1 MENNLNIVKSEFKE
15 LPNNIEAE
23 QSVIGSILVT
33 NEIFDEIST
42 IISSINFYDPMH
54 QKIYNAIESLIYKG
68 MLANPIT
75 LKNYFED
82 EKDDLDVP
90 EYLVKITKFSTSI
103 RQAIEYS
110 KIIYDMFVRRELI
123 KISEQTIDNAKIT
136 DLDSS
141 GQNIIENSERLLFD
155 LAEKGSFNSS
165 LIKFDDAMKQTIEMA
180 SAAYKNEGGIVGVPT
195 GLRDLDDK
203 LGGLHQSDLI
213 IIAGR
218 PSMGKTSLAT
228 NIAFNAAKHIQDNQK
243 KSSVAF
249 FSLEMSSEQLSTR
262 ILSEQARIGSNDIRR
277 GRISD
282 EQFDQFLETSKN
294 IAELPLF
301 IDETPAIS
309 IAAMSNRARRIKRLH
324 GLDMIVVDYIQLM
337 RGTTYNK
344 DGRVQ
349 EISQITQGLKAI
361 AKELGVPVVAL
372 SQLSRQVEQR
382 DDHKPQLADLRE
394 SGSIEQDADVVMFV
408 YREGYYLQ
416 RKEPREATVEHAEWQ
431 AKMNEVAHLAEIIIG
446 KQRHG
451 PIGKVTLEFEKD
463 LQNLKILKLIKF
475 KYKTLMLTSLYENT
489 ILKNPKFIILILF
502 ITLISFGYYS
512 KDFRLDASSETLLI
526 EDDPDLEY
534 LREITNRYGSKEF
547 LVLTYTPNEGMIS
560 NTSINNLLS
569 LKYKIQS
576 LDWVHSVITLLDIP
590 LLNNTDAPLQERLKG
605 FKTLKDEDVDKNRG
619 FKEILESPVF
629 RNFVISE
636 SGKTSGIIVNIKQNP
651 ILEDIENRSKKEID
665 EHRDKIKKQNH
676 KNILEIR
683 DVIKS
688 YDDVGKIYLGGIPMI
703 ADDMMTFIKSDII
716 VFGLGVLLFIIA
728 TLWFVFKK

>member
-1 MENNLNIVKSEFKE
+1 MENNLSIVKDQFKE

-23 QSVIGSILVT
+23 QAVIGSILVS
-33 NEIFDEIST
+33 NDIFDEIST

-54 QKIYNAIESLIYKG
+54 QKIYEAIESLIYKG

-82 EKDDLDVP
+82 EKDDLNVP
-90 EYLVKITKFSTSI
+90 EYLVKITKFSTSV

-123 KISEQTIDNAKIT
+123 KISEQTIDSAKLNE
-136 DLDSS
+136 LDTN

-165 LIKFDDAMKQTIEMA
+165 LIKFDVAMKQTIEMA
-180 SAAYKNEGGIVGVPT
+180 SAAYKNDEGIVGVPT

-228 NIAFNAAKHIQDNQK
+228 NIAFNAAQKLQDSGK
-243 KSSVAF
+243 KSSIAF

-262 ILSEQARIGSNDIRR
+262 IISEQARISSNDIRR

-282 EQFDQFLETSKN
+282 EQFDKFLETSKN
-294 IAELPLF
+294 IAELPLY

-309 IAAMSNRARRIKRLH
+309 IAAMSNRARRIKRLF

-361 AKELGVPVVAL
+361 AKELSVPVVAL

-431 AKMNEVAHLAEIIIG
+431 AKMNEVAHLAQIIIG

-451 PIGKVTLEFEKD
+451 PIGNVTLEFEERFT
-463 LQNLKILKLIKF
+463 KF
-475 KYKTLMLTSLYENT
+475 KDTQ
-489 ILKNPKFIILILF
+489 
-502 ITLISFGYYS
+502 
-512 KDFRLDASSETLLI
+512 
-526 EDDPDLEY
+526 
-534 LREITNRYGSKEF
+534 TN
-547 LVLTYTPNEGMIS
+547 
-560 NTSINNLLS
+560 
-569 LKYKIQS
+569 
-576 LDWVHSVITLLDIP
+576 
-590 LLNNTDAPLQERLKG
+590 
-605 FKTLKDEDVDKNRG
+605 
-619 FKEILESPVF
+619 
-629 RNFVISE
+629 
-636 SGKTSGIIVNIKQNP
+636 
-651 ILEDIENRSKKEID
+651 
-665 EHRDKIKKQNH
+665 
-676 KNILEIR
+676 
-683 DVIKS
+683 
-688 YDDVGKIYLGGIPMI
+688 
-703 ADDMMTFIKSDII
+703 
-716 VFGLGVLLFIIA
+716 
-728 TLWFVFKK
+728 

>member
-1 MENNLNIVKSEFKE
+1 MENNLSIVKDKFKE

-23 QSVIGSILVT
+23 QAVIGSILVS
-33 NEIFDEIST
+33 NDIFDEVNT
-42 IISSINFYDPMH
+42 IVSSINFYDPMH
-54 QKIYNAIESLIYKG
+54 QKIFDAIESLIYKG

-82 EKDDLDVP
+82 EKDDINVP
-90 EYLVKITKFSTSI
+90 EYLVKVTKFSTSV
-103 RQAIEYS
+103 RQSVEYS

-123 KISEQTIDNAKIT
+123 KISEETIDSAKLN
-136 DLDSS
+136 DLDTS
-141 GQNIIENSERLLFD
+141 GQTIIENSERQLFD

-180 SAAYKNEGGIVGVPT
+180 SAAYKNEEGIVGVPT

-228 NIAFNAAKHIQDNQK
+228 NIAFNAAQKLQDSGK
-243 KSSVAF
+243 KSSIAF

-262 ILSEQARIGSNDIRR
+262 IISEQARISSNDIRR

-282 EQFDQFLETSKN
+282 DQFDKFLETSKN
-294 IAELPLF
+294 IAELPLY

-309 IAAMSNRARRIKRLH
+309 IAALSNRARRIKRLF

-361 AKELGVPVVAL
+361 AKELAVPVVAL

-408 YREGYYLQ
+408 YREGYYLS

-431 AKMNEVAHLAEIIIG
+431 AKMNEVAHLAQIIIG

-451 PIGKVTLEFEKD
+451 PIGNVTLEFEERFT
-463 LQNLKILKLIKF
+463 KF
-475 KYKTLMLTSLYENT
+475 KDTQ
-489 ILKNPKFIILILF
+489 
-502 ITLISFGYYS
+502 
-512 KDFRLDASSETLLI
+512 
-526 EDDPDLEY
+526 
-534 LREITNRYGSKEF
+534 TN
-547 LVLTYTPNEGMIS
+547 
-560 NTSINNLLS
+560 
-569 LKYKIQS
+569 
-576 LDWVHSVITLLDIP
+576 
-590 LLNNTDAPLQERLKG
+590 
-605 FKTLKDEDVDKNRG
+605 
-619 FKEILESPVF
+619 
-629 RNFVISE
+629 
-636 SGKTSGIIVNIKQNP
+636 
-651 ILEDIENRSKKEID
+651 
-665 EHRDKIKKQNH
+665 
-676 KNILEIR
+676 
-683 DVIKS
+683 
-688 YDDVGKIYLGGIPMI
+688 
-703 ADDMMTFIKSDII
+703 
-716 VFGLGVLLFIIA
+716 
-728 TLWFVFKK
+728 

>member
-1 MENNLNIVKSEFKE
+1 MENNLSIVKDKFKE

-23 QSVIGSILVT
+23 QAVIGSILVS
-33 NEIFDEIST
+33 NDIFDEIST

-54 QKIYNAIESLIYKG
+54 QKIFQAVESLIYKG

-82 EKDDLDVP
+82 EKDDLNVP
-90 EYLVKITKFSTSI
+90 EYLVKITKFSTSV

-123 KISEQTIDNAKIT
+123 KISEQTIDSAKLNE
-136 DLDSS
+136 LDTN
-141 GQNIIENSERLLFD
+141 GQTIIENSERLLFD

-165 LIKFDDAMKQTIEMA
+165 LVKFDEAMKQTIEMA
-180 SAAYKNEGGIVGVPT
+180 SAAYKNEEGIVGVPT

-203 LGGLHQSDLI
+203 LGGLHRSDLI

-228 NIAFNAAKHIQDNQK
+228 NIAFNAAKKIQDNGK
-243 KSSVAF
+243 KSSIAF

-262 ILSEQARIGSNDIRR
+262 IISEQARISSNDIRR
-277 GRISD
+277 GIISD
-282 EQFDQFLETSKN
+282 EQFDKFLETSKN
-294 IAELPLF
+294 ISELPLY

-309 IAAMSNRARRIKRLH
+309 IAAMSNRARRIKRLF

-361 AKELGVPVVAL
+361 AKELAIPVVAL

-408 YREGYYLQ
+408 YREGYYLS

-431 AKMNEVAHLAEIIIG
+431 AKMNEVAHLAQIIIG

-451 PIGKVTLEFEKD
+451 PIGNITLEFEERFT
-463 LQNLKILKLIKF
+463 KF
-475 KYKTLMLTSLYENT
+475 KDTQ
-489 ILKNPKFIILILF
+489 
-502 ITLISFGYYS
+502 
-512 KDFRLDASSETLLI
+512 SS
-526 EDDPDLEY
+526 
-534 LREITNRYGSKEF
+534 
-547 LVLTYTPNEGMIS
+547 
-560 NTSINNLLS
+560 
-569 LKYKIQS
+569 
-576 LDWVHSVITLLDIP
+576 
-590 LLNNTDAPLQERLKG
+590 
-605 FKTLKDEDVDKNRG
+605 
-619 FKEILESPVF
+619 
-629 RNFVISE
+629 
-636 SGKTSGIIVNIKQNP
+636 
-651 ILEDIENRSKKEID
+651 
-665 EHRDKIKKQNH
+665 
-676 KNILEIR
+676 
-683 DVIKS
+683 
-688 YDDVGKIYLGGIPMI
+688 
-703 ADDMMTFIKSDII
+703 
-716 VFGLGVLLFIIA
+716 
-728 TLWFVFKK
+728 